1 MILADSSPSSELL
14 EFFASGAG
22 TVLLAVLSGAGGSA
36 LLDLYWKPRRD
47 RLRAATLL
55 VAEVAFNTEVP
66 LLQAHARFKNMKSIP
81 ADFALSTL
89 SWGAA
94 GDLVSELP
102 VKILRELVL
111 LYNQFESLNRH
122 VAAFGQYLR
131 EFEAQPIGSAAQ
143 AKAEVQVLLTND
155 VFNTGIDSTI
165 DNAKALLPSL
175 AKLAGVKREKPD
187 EPLDL
192 EGRVAR
198 MIAERQERLQ
208 ALLDHP

>member
-1 MILADSSPSSELL
+1 MQVEPSPWSDLF

-22 TVLLAVLSGAGGSA
+22 TILLAVLSGAGGSA
-36 LLDLYWKPRRD
+36 LLELFWKPRRD
-47 RLRAATLL
+47 RLKAATLL
-55 VAEVAFNTEVP
+55 VAEVAFNTELL
-66 LLQAHARFKNMKSIP
+66 LLQAHARLKNPKSVP

-102 VKILRELVL
+102 VKMLRELVL

-122 VAAFGQYLR
+122 VGAFGQYLR
-131 EFEAQPIGSAAQ
+131 EFESLPVGSAAR
-143 AKAEVQVLLTND
+143 AKAELQVLSTID

-165 DNAKALLPSL
+165 DNAQALLPQL
-175 AKLAGVKREKPD
+175 ARLAQVKETQPD
-187 EPLDL
+187 APLDL
-192 EGRVAR
+192 ESRVAK

-208 ALLDHP
+208 ALLKQP